1 MALTK
6 IQKAE
11 IINKYKVNDN
21 DVGSVFVQIAVLTE
35 EIKLLTQ
42 HLLTNKKDFISK
54 RGLYRK
60 VSKRKR
66 LLGYLERDNLEAYR
80 DLVKKLD
87 LRH

>member
-1 MALTK
+1 MALEK
-6 IQKAE
+6 NKKAE
-11 IINKYKVNDN
+11 IINSYKTNDN

-35 EIKLLTQ
+35 EIKLLTD
-42 HLLTNKKDFISK
+42 HLLNNKKDFISK

-66 LLGYLERDNLEAYR
+66 LLSYLQRRDLDAYR
-80 DLVKKLD
+80 NLIKKLD

>member
-80 DLVKKLD
+80 DLIKKLD